1 MTTSSTAHSATT
13 DRDHGAG
20 LVHPLAAPFLLVD
33 AATTGLN
40 GLAYVLAGAWLADW
54 FGAPETLV
62 RGLGV
67 LLLVIAA
74 GVTVLATRRPV
85 PRRGVWAL
93 VALNSAWVVASVDY
107 AVMADLTRLGTAW
120 VLLQAVVVGVFA
132 AGQAWFARRG

>member
-1 MTTSSTAHSATT
+1 MTTSSTAPSATT

-20 LVHPLAAPFLLVD
+20 LVHPLASPFLLVD

-40 GLAYVLAGAWLADW
+40 GLAYVLAGTWLADW

-67 LLLVIAA
+67 FLLLVAA
-74 GVTVLATRRPV
+74 GVTLLALRTPI

-93 VALNSAWVVASVDY
+93 VTLNTIWVVASVDY
-107 AVMADLTRLGTAW
+107 AVVADLTGLGTAW

-132 AGQAWFARRG
+132 AEQAWFARRG

>member
-1 MTTSSTAHSATT
+1 MTTSSTAPSATT

-20 LVHPLAAPFLLVD
+20 LVHPLAAPFFLVD

-62 RGLGV
+62 RGIGL